1 MAKLKVNNILYEA
14 NFTGNNPDRTWDNRH
29 SISISMNTDYNQI
42 KTLLIDNIPWS
53 IITEDEVE
61 HDMSEFCLSGS
72 ITDNR
77 KGICT
82 IKMGKKTDLEKA
94 QEQLADAELATKILL
109 GEAN

>member
-1 MAKLKVNNILYEA
+1 MAKLKVNNIEYEA
-14 NFTGNNPDRTWDNRH
+14 NFLGNNPDRAWNNRH
-29 SISISMNTDYNQI
+29 SVSIIVGLNYEQI
-42 KTLLIDNIPWS
+42 KNLLVDNVSWS
-53 IITEDEVE
+53 IVESDGTE
-61 HDMSEFCLSGS
+61 HDMSEFCLSGP

-77 KGICT
+77 NNTCT